1 MWMGRVFLLP
11 PAILGDNQKVHQ
23 EDNKE
28 DSQGDNQ
35 QVHQEDNT
43 GDSQRDNQVEKKEK
57 IKIDY
62 SGLNM
67 SLQVNSLVKQVDQV
81 VMFTVM

>member
-1 MWMGRVFLLP
+1 MMLLLLIEHFT
-11 PAILGDNQKVHQ
+11 ILSLLERATPCHVIY
-23 EDNKE
+23 
-28 DSQGDNQ
+28 
-35 QVHQEDNT
+35 
-43 GDSQRDNQVEKKEK
+43 EKKEK